1 MEHDL
6 WDATSKG
13 VSRAQLH
20 HAVDVIQV
28 LGGGTGIEE
37 EKLPCEHSITLRQLY
52 GSTFK
57 FRAQQ

>member
-6 WDATSKG
+6 WDATLKG

-28 LGGGTGIEE
+28 LGGGTGVEE
-37 EKLPCEHSITLRQLY
+37 EKLPCEHSITLR
-52 GSTFK
+52 
-57 FRAQQ
+57 